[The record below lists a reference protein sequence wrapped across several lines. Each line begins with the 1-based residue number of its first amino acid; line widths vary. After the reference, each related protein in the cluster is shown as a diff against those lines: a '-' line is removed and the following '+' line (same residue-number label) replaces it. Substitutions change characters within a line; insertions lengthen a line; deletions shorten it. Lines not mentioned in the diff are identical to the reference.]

1 MAGRDIRGAGMGF
14 RAYPAYCDS
23 GVEWLG
29 EVPVGWGVKRLK
41 WVASIND
48 EALSERADPGMEI
61 AYVDIGS
68 IDHIRGITHKEILA
82 FGDAPSRA
90 RRVVRDGDVILS
102 TVRTYLRAI
111 APIRNPEKNLIVS
124 TGFAVIR
131 PLREMLS
138 SYAVF
143 ALQAPYFIERV
154 VAESVGVGYPA
165 INASDVGCLPIAY
178 PSLAEQRGI
187 VAYLDRE
194 TGRIDELIGKK
205 EGVIGLLRERRG
217 ALISQVVMKGLDSGA
232 RMKDSG
238 VEWLGEIPAGWKTRR
253 LKYLSD
259 SPIRNGVG
267 EPSDYDNPDWPRY
280 IRITDIAGPRQ
291 LRADT
296 FRSLPPEIAA
306 NAPVAEGDILLAAVG
321 ATYGKSYLHEH
332 STGPACYAGYLVKF
346 SPSANCLAKFI
357 SYWTESKTYWD
368 QIQCGMIQATIQN
381 FSASRYR
388 ELVSPLP
395 PLAEQREIA
404 AYLDRET
411 GKIDALIGKVEGAIA
426 LLREYRAAL
435 ISAAVT
441 GKIDV
446 REREAA

>member
-1 MAGRDIRGAGMGF
+1 MAGGGIWGAGMGF

-68 IDHIRGITHKEILA
+68 IDHIQGITNKEILA

-178 PSLAEQRGI
+178 PSLAEQREI
-187 VAYLDRE
+187 ATYLDRE
-194 TGRIDELIGKK
+194 TGKIDELIGKK

-217 ALISQVVMKGLDSGA
+217 ALISQAVTKGLDSGA

-238 VEWLGEIPAGWKTRR
+238 VEWLGKIPAEWRVVRNKEIFVEVDDRSETGEETLLAVSEYYGVKPRAEVIAEGEFLSRAESLVGYKRLRTDDLAMNFMLAWKSGLGFSPCEGIISPAYAVFR
-253 LKYLSD
+253 LKS
-259 SPIRNGVG
+259 R
-267 EPSDYDNPDWPRY
+267 EANP
-280 IRITDIAGPRQ
+280 G
-291 LRADT
+291 
-296 FRSLPPEIAA
+296 
-306 NAPVAEGDILLAAVG
+306 
-321 ATYGKSYLHEH
+321 YLH
-332 STGPACYAGYLVKF
+332 YLLR
-346 SPSANCLAKFI
+346 SPHAAAEFKRWSYGIIDSRLRLYPDVFLSLRCL
-357 SYWTESKTYWD
+357 
-368 QIQCGMIQATIQN
+368 
-381 FSASRYR
+381 
-388 ELVSPLP
+388 LP